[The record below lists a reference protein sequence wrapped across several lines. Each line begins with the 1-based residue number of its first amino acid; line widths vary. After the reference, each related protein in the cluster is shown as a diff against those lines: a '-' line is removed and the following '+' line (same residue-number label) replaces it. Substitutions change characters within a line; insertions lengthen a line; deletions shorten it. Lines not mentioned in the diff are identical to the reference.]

1 MASKAEKRAAAAAKK
16 AAKLAAKQHAQQV
29 KLDAK
34 GKVQDS
40 AFWLAQVNPP
50 VEQKSIAKRLDDG
63 VKNHWLLVAAGAAVV
78 VGLIL
83 WHRHA

>member
-1 MASKAEKRAAAAAKK
+1 
-16 AAKLAAKQHAQQV
+16 
-29 KLDAK
+29 
-34 GKVQDS
+34 
-40 AFWLAQVNPP
+40 LAQVNPP